1 MNKKTIAIIIG
12 CLGAVK
18 IAVDSILISLLP
30 EDKKALVTGIVSA
43 VFTCADTIL
52 VLLLKNAPQVK
63 GEKDVAGNSS
73 NSHQW

>member
-12 CLGAVK
+12 CLGAVET
-18 IAVDSILISLLP
+18 AANTILALLLP
-30 EDKKALVTGIVSA
+30 EDKKALVIGIVSA

-52 VLLLKNAPQVK
+52 ALLLKNAQVE
-63 GEKDVAGNSS
+63 GVKDVAGNSS